1 MVPHPAVIIQK
12 RLPFCLANPPIF
24 PYPETAGGKMARKS
38 FDDLVAIMARLRG
51 ADGCP
56 WDRRQT
62 KEDLKPFLI
71 EETYEILEALD
82 RGDAHGL
89 QEELGDLLF
98 HIIFMARIVQEE
110 GAFDIADVIKGVA
123 EKMVRR
129 HPHVFGSAA
138 VSGPH
143 EVEANWA
150 KLKAAEKRRES
161 LMDGLPLHLPALM
174 RAYRLTQRASQVG
187 FDWEH
192 KDQVWEKLEEELKEF
207 QEALQEGKAEGL
219 REELGDIL
227 FTLVNLARFIGVDPE
242 DALRRVTQKFAERFA
257 YLERRLREEG
267 KAPHEVSLA
276 EMDALWEESKG
287 KSGG

>member
-1 MVPHPAVIIQK
+1 MEHKGFA
-12 RLPFCLANPPIF
+12 
-24 PYPETAGGKMARKS
+24 
-38 FDDLVAIMARLRG
+38 DLVAIMARLRG
-51 ADGCP
+51 KNGCP

-82 RGDAHGL
+82 RDDDQGL

-98 HIIFMARIVQEE
+98 HIIFMARIAEEE
-110 GAFDIADVIKGVA
+110 GAFDIDDVIYGIA
-123 EKMVRR
+123 GKMLRR
-129 HPHVFGSAA
+129 HPHVFG
-138 VSGPH
+138 GPPVAGAH
-143 EVEANWA
+143 EVEVNWA
-150 KLKAAEKRRES
+150 KLKAAEKPRGA
-161 LMDGLPLHLPALM
+161 LMQGLPPHLPALM

-192 KDQVWEKLEEELKEF
+192 KDQVWAKLEEELKEF
-207 QEALQEGKAEGL
+207 QEAVREDKKEAL

-242 DALRRVTQKFAERFA
+242 DALRRVTNKFAARFT
-257 YLERRLREEG
+257 YIEQRLHKQG
-267 KAPHEVSLA
+267 KTLQEASLA

-287 KSGG
+287 KKGSSSG

>member
-1 MVPHPAVIIQK
+1 MDQK
-12 RLPFCLANPPIF
+12 KGFA
-24 PYPETAGGKMARKS
+24 
-38 FDDLVAIMARLRG
+38 DLVAIMTLLRG
-51 ADGCP
+51 EDGCP

-71 EETYEILEALD
+71 EETYEVLEALG
-82 RGDAHGL
+82 RGDDQGL

-98 HIIFMARIVQEE
+98 HIIFMARIAEEE
-110 GAFDIADVIKGVA
+110 GTFNINDVIHGVA
-123 EKMVRR
+123 EKMLRR
-129 HPHVFGSAA
+129 HPHVFGDSE
-138 VSGPH
+138 VSSHH

-150 KLKAAEKRRES
+150 RLKAAEKPRGS
-161 LMDGLPLHLPALM
+161 LMEGLPLHLPALM

-192 KDQVWEKLEEELKEF
+192 KDQVWQKLEEELKEF
-207 QEALQEGKAEGL
+207 QEALCGGEEEAL

-242 DALRRVTQKFAERFA
+242 DALRRVTNKFAARFT
-257 YLERRLREEG
+257 YMEQRLREQG
-267 KAPHEVSLA
+267 KNPHEVSLA

-287 KSGG
+287 KKGGK

>member
-1 MVPHPAVIIQK
+1 MDHK
-12 RLPFCLANPPIF
+12 GF
-24 PYPETAGGKMARKS
+24 AG
-38 FDDLVAIMARLRG
+38 LVAIMARLRG
-51 ADGCP
+51 KDGCP

-82 RGDAHGL
+82 RGDDQGL

-98 HIIFMARIVQEE
+98 HIIFMARIAEEE
-110 GAFDIADVIKGVA
+110 GTFNINDVIHGVA
-123 EKMVRR
+123 EKMLRR
-129 HPHVFGSAA
+129 HPHVFGDSE

-150 KLKAAEKRRES
+150 RLKAEEKPRGS
-161 LMDGLPLHLPALM
+161 LMEGLPLHLPALM

-192 KDQVWEKLEEELKEF
+192 KDQVWQKLKEELKEF
-207 QEALQEGKAEGL
+207 QEALCGGEEEAL

-242 DALRRVTQKFAERFA
+242 DALRRVTNKFAARFT
-257 YLERRLREEG
+257 YIEQRLQEQG
-267 KAPHEVSLA
+267 KTPQEVSLA
-276 EMDALWEESKG
+276 EMDALWEEGKG
-287 KSGG
+287 KKGDSNG

>member
-1 MVPHPAVIIQK
+1 
-12 RLPFCLANPPIF
+12 
-24 PYPETAGGKMARKS
+24 MAHKG
-38 FDDLVAIMARLRG
+38 FADLVAIMARLRE

-62 KEDLKPFLI
+62 KEDLKPYLI

-82 RGDAHGL
+82 RGDDQGL

-98 HIIFMARIVQEE
+98 HIIFMSRIAEEE
-110 GAFDIADVIKGVA
+110 GAFNIDDVIHGVA

-129 HPHVFGSAA
+129 HPHVFGDSE
-138 VSGPH
+138 VSGAH

-150 KLKAAEKRRES
+150 RLKAAEKPRRS
-161 LMDGLPLHLPALM
+161 LMEGLPLHLPALM
-174 RAYRLTQRASQVG
+174 RAFRLTQRASQVG

-192 KDQVWEKLEEELKEF
+192 KDQVWEKLEEELQEF
-207 QEALQEGKAEGL
+207 QEALKEERGDAP

-227 FTLVNLARFIGVDPE
+227 FTLVNLARFLGIDPE
-242 DALRRVTQKFAERFA
+242 DALRRVTNKFAERFT
-257 YLERRLREEG
+257 YIEQRLRDKD
-267 KAPHEVSLA
+267 KAPHKASFV

-287 KSGG
+287 KKEG